1 MGKVGIEELLASLGV
16 DASKLTAEQVLQLGH
31 EVAEVLNRHPAGSMT
46 VGPSLEDRI
55 VVRATS
61 RAAKTLGIHPVADLE
76 PGAHEWYLNIV
87 WIEGR
92 KNALL
97 MHAATTF
104 PILVRDVR
112 AADLRRIGPWLRTTI
127 EAALASEGLALE
139 TLGDFANC
147 EVVVAKA
154 IDRRVLGYMNQ
165 STLYAEHRID
175 QEGGLAVTDI
185 ADLNHRLRRDLHSH
199 GKTYASAIELITGR
213 RR

>member
-1 MGKVGIEELLASLGV
+1 VDEAGIEEVLASVGV
-16 DASKLTAEQVLQLGH
+16 DASMLTAEQVLQLGH
-31 EVAEVLNRHPAGSMT
+31 EVAEVLDRSQ
-46 VGPSLEDRI
+46 PSRSRRKPGMRI
-55 VVRATS
+55 VLRATT
-61 RAAKTLGIHPVADLE
+61 RAVKTLGIRPATDLDAQAD
-76 PGAHEWYLNIV
+76 EWYLNIV

-104 PILVRDVR
+104 PILVRDAR
-112 AADLRRIGPWLRTTI
+112 AADLRPLGTWLRTTI
-127 EAALASEGLALE
+127 ESALASEGLAPE
-139 TLGDFANC
+139 TLGDFANS
-147 EVVVAKA
+147 EMVVAKA

-175 QEGGLAVTDI
+175 DDGGLAITDM
-185 ADLNHRLRRDLHSH
+185 ADLNHRLRRDLHGH